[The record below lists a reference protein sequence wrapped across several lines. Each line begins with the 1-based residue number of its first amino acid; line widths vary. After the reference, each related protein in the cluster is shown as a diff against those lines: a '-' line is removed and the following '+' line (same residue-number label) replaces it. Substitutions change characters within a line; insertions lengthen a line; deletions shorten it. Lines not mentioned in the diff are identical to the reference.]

1 MRNRVKN
8 RVKKPLGVVSRT
20 PIPENLPKIV
30 LAASVA
36 AIGDNSVFP
45 IPAIDGDSYPRAK
58 GNILAKCPVTSSSL
72 SKLAANLKGN
82 HLFKGTSAITPEGV
96 PFVLATAIDVA
107 SFKSFHRQHVV
118 VLAWNWATVYGNV
131 VSFSFYAGPGIP
143 IARTLI
149 PADDP
154 VYLAALATGKIAFA
168 ACHGSK
174 VSPFFLADFRDDPL
188 HYKRLVMIGQ
198 TPIPSNFLFCNFDLA
213 YWSLMGA
220 SNAKWASQIS
230 RRPQDSL
237 QTGWA
242 KSATHHAFL
251 LKEMLSRRHA
261 DNPAQELPSYFE
273 SGGFREMHPHL
284 YHLCQA
290 IATVGTLETIL
301 VLAGEI
307 LMSDEAAQDYFSGIS
322 EVIGIEQDSHCGN
335 DLIDIAHWAVR
346 LCCHVHPSI
355 HAGLRRPWFDCRGE
369 ILTLKFIELDPVKLG
384 IRAQNYWTDLELSA
398 PYDHGLFMTND
409 DIPASRQDI
418 RQSLDVLALG
428 DTTMDGARSL
438 IRSLLAEAKEH
449 RQWSVPWGARVKI
462 RIGNFQYVDIYQM
475 DSVFHCLLRDAGNR
489 YALALLDISMYAAA
503 MADGYFDKE
512 GNEASKIE
520 SVLVLGI
527 ILAGIIRDFVVVEN
541 RESIFGQLVRKGSSP
556 ERRNANPGLS
566 IIYLPLV
573 HYTNVIHT
581 KQAERAFL
589 DFKPRAAHDVRAHLR
604 KAGKASARQQIQA
617 HKLGVII
624 PAGATYVCSHRRGQQ
639 AGQETRREYRS
650 RSVTHMLFPGLK
662 DVGSN
667 KKMVRFDFDRNIA
680 QLMKYLGLTV
690 ENIDASSSGDDGVNV
705 LAFNSESDEIWGIRC
720 ICFSPKHK
728 VGVDTIRDLAS
739 SLHHYPQGTKG
750 MVVTTSSFTQDAV
763 DEAQVHGFTLVDGA
777 QFAASV
783 QTQSRGPVSS

>member
-8 RVKKPLGVVSRT
+8 RIKKSVDLVSRT
-20 PIPENLPKIV
+20 HNPENLPKIV

-36 AIGDNSVFP
+36 AIGDNSIFP
-45 IPAIDGDSYPRAK
+45 TSAIDRDSYPRAK

-82 HLFKGTSAITPEGV
+82 HLFKGTSAITSEGV
-96 PFVLATAIDVA
+96 PFVLAAAIDVA

-143 IARTLI
+143 IARTFI

-154 VYLAALATGKIAFA
+154 VYRAALATGKIAFG

-174 VSPFFLADFRDDPL
+174 VSPFFLADFREDPL
-188 HYKRLVMIGQ
+188 HYKGLVDIGQ
-198 TPIPSNFLFCNFDLA
+198 TPIKSNFLFHDFDLA
-213 YWSLMGA
+213 YWTLMGVSHA
-220 SNAKWASQIS
+220 DWTAQIS

-242 KSATHHAFL
+242 IGATHRVIVFQ
-251 LKEMLSRRHA
+251 EMLSRPHA
-261 DNPAQELPSYFE
+261 DDLAQELPAYSE
-273 SGGFREMHPHL
+273 SEGFREMHPHFCR
-284 YHLCQA
+284 LCQA
-290 IATVGTLETIL
+290 IATAEPLETIL
-301 VLAGEI
+301 ALAGEA
-307 LMSDEAAQDYFSGIS
+307 LMSDEAAHDIICGIPKA
-322 EVIGIEQDSHCGN
+322 IPMLQTSHCGN
-335 DLIDIAHWAVR
+335 DLVRLAQEAVR
-346 LCCHVHPSI
+346 LSCHVHPSV
-355 HAGLRRPWFDCRGE
+355 HAGLQRPWFDSRGE
-369 ILTLKFIELDPVKLG
+369 MLALKFIELDPVKLG
-384 IRAQNYWTDLELSA
+384 IRAKNYWIDVELSA

-409 DIPASRQDI
+409 DIPANRHDI
-418 RQSLDVLALG
+418 RQSLDGLALG
-428 DTTMDGARSL
+428 DSTMDGARSL

-462 RIGNFQYVDIYQM
+462 PMGNFQYIDIYQM
-475 DSVFHCLLRDAGNR
+475 DSVFHCLLRDSGNR
-489 YALALLDISMYAAA
+489 YALALFDINMYAAA

-520 SVLVLGI
+520 SAMVLGV
-527 ILAGIIRDFVVVEN
+527 ILAGIIRDFIVVEN
-541 RESIFGQLVRKGSSP
+541 RESIFGQLPRKGSSP
-556 ERRNANPGLS
+556 ERSNPNPGLS

-573 HYTNVIHT
+573 HYTNVVHT
-581 KQAERAFL
+581 KKAERVFS

-604 KAGKASARQQIQA
+604 KASKASARQQIQA

-662 DVGSN
+662 DVGRN
-667 KKMVRFDFDRNIA
+667 KIMVRFDFDRNVA

-705 LAFNSESDEIWGIRC
+705 LAFNSETDEIWGIRC

-728 VGVDTIRDLAS
+728 VGVDTIRDLAA
-739 SLHHYPQGTKG
+739 SLHCYPQGTKG

-763 DEAQVHGFTLVDGA
+763 DEAQVHGLILMDGA
-777 QFAASV
+777 QFATSV
-783 QTQSRGPVSS
+783 QTQSHGPVSR